1 MQCAVLNVYVK
12 IIIFHLSFSVS
23 KQLCWINCSLIIV
36 FKYGGLLLCLW
47 FTPGNRFC
55 AENDVGTSISGHL
68 RDRPHLVATGK
79 DRRRALGFAKIE
91 LTEPYAS
98 EQPVSSS

>member
-1 MQCAVLNVYVK
+1 M
-12 IIIFHLSFSVS
+12 
-23 KQLCWINCSLIIV
+23 
-36 FKYGGLLLCLW
+36 CLW

-68 RDRPHLVATGK
+68 RDRSHLVATGK

-91 LTEPYAS
+91 PSLTQVNNLFRQVES
-98 EQPVSSS
+98 